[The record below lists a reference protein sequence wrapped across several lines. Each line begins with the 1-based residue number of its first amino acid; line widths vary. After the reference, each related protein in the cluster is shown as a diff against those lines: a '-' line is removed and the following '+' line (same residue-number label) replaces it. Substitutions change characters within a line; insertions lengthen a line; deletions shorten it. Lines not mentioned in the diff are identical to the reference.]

1 MFSNLPAHSNEKLWF
16 HFIPCYCADR
26 PRVDPDSSLWE
37 CLRRGRGGCSRGSE
51 RVDLVERRAME
62 NRVVIERAVAEIYR
76 IESSSV
82 QVTGKFREE
91 KGKREKER
99 DGKSEPLFSNRVRGD
114 SDPLFLTT
122 MQV

>member
-1 MFSNLPAHSNEKLWF
+1 
-16 HFIPCYCADR
+16 
-26 PRVDPDSSLWE
+26 
-37 CLRRGRGGCSRGSE
+37 
-51 RVDLVERRAME
+51 ME

-99 DGKSEPLFSNRVRGD
+99 DLETEDRNPFFRIESEEIPDHSCRLC
-114 SDPLFLTT
+114 
-122 MQV
+122 